1 MTSDEIQEI
10 EKLYNEDNNKE
21 ISRIS
26 AEIEEEFY
34 CKYTRVEEIMEFA
47 KRLKMNK
54 IGIAACVGLM
64 EESRTFA
71 KILFEKEERS
81 NFSLPERK
89 VTKEAGN
96 PAA

>member
-1 MTSDEIQEI
+1 VGKIIIGENIMKKYSCKNCRIINCKHQDTEYPKFCPTKELTSDEIFEI

-47 KRLKMNK
+47 KRLK
-54 IGIAACVGLM
+54 
-64 EESRTFA
+64 
-71 KILFEKEERS
+71 
-81 NFSLPERK
+81 
-89 VTKEAGN
+89 
-96 PAA
+96 